1 MINGR
6 SDMSPVYAL
15 VDCNNFYVSC
25 ERVFNPKL
33 EGRPVIVLSNNDGCA
48 IARSNETKALGIKM
62 GEPAFQIRNLI
73 KSHGIQVY
81 SSNYTLYGDMSQ
93 RVMQTLSQFTPDIEI
108 YSIDEAFLDLSGFTH
123 YDLTNYG
130 RRIRSTIKRWTG
142 IPVSIGIAETK
153 TLAKIANRI
162 AKKSKKAAGV
172 LDLTD
177 SPFRDKALEITDVAD
192 VWGIGRQYARFL
204 RMNGINTALQLRD
217 TDDALIKNKMG
228 VVGTRILQELRGVS
242 CYSLEHCPPRKK
254 EITVSRSFK
263 LPIESPD
270 ELKEAIAA
278 YASRGSEK
286 LRQEHSAAGVLMV
299 FLMTNRFEKRFYIK
313 FEAVRLPV
321 ATSDS
326 SELIRYA
333 HDGLR
338 KIYRKG
344 LKYKKAGVMFHELVS
359 EDRIQ
364 TSLFDPINRQ
374 RSKILMKTLD
384 AVNTSI
390 GSGSLKYAAEGLRN
404 NSRWRTVFRKRSPSY
419 TTNWNQLLKVS

>member
-1 MINGR
+1 
-6 SDMSPVYAL
+6 MSPVFAL

-25 ERVFNPKL
+25 ERVFDPKL

-48 IARSNETKALGIKM
+48 IARSNEAKALGIKM
-62 GEPAFQIRNLI
+62 GEPVFRIRDLI
-73 KSHGIQVY
+73 KAHDIQVY
-81 SSNYTLYGDMSQ
+81 SSNYALYGDMSR

-108 YSIDEAFLDLSGFTH
+108 YSIDEAFLDLSGFKH
-123 YDLTNYG
+123 YDLTDYG

-153 TLAKIANRI
+153 TLAKVANRI
-162 AKKSKKAAGV
+162 AKKSEKADGV

-192 VWGIGRQYARFL
+192 VWGIGRRYARFL
-204 RMNGINTALQLRD
+204 MMNGINTARRLRD
-217 TDDALIKNKMG
+217 ADEALIKNKMG
-228 VVGTRILQELRGVS
+228 VVGTRILRELRGIP
-242 CYSLEHCPPRKK
+242 CYSLENCPPRKK

-263 LPIESPD
+263 LPVESLD

-278 YASRGSEK
+278 YASRGAEK
-286 LRQEHSAAGVLMV
+286 LRKEHSAAGVLMI
-299 FLMTNRFEKRFYIK
+299 FLMTNRFEKRCYIK

-333 HDGLR
+333 HEGLG

-344 LKYKKAGVMFHELVS
+344 LKYKKAGVMFQELVS

-364 TSLFDPINRQ
+364 TGLFDHRDRK
-374 RSKILMKTLD
+374 RSKLLMKTLD
-384 AVNTSI
+384 AVNASI
-390 GSGSLKYAAEGLRN
+390 GGGSLKYAAEGLRIN
-404 NSRWRTVFRKRSPSY
+404 PRWRTVFRKRSPSY